1 VQYWYI
7 TEKIRFSANPTQG
20 PRFCEKNELGSQGS
34 SLQRLGTNRIWTP
47 RLTGEGNQ
55 WGRTQTRV
63 AANPLHTVE
72 KQPRHT
78 SHIVNFAQ
86 NASTRTIHD
95 LTKGFAPSTN
105 SRPTVVAASH
115 VHTALPKLQNK
126 SATLPGPQA
135 DSDPAK
141 SPSHTHTHT
150 RRNSPEAHSGP
161 LRVKTLLRASLDS
174 GRTHPP
180 GHFGNPLFLK
190 KNTKVSCL
198 VFFQSTIPGN
208 IRAPDLKK
216 RVATGILKRNGCSA
230 KKGGFGRERV

>member
-1 VQYWYI
+1 MKLLAPSERLQTHPFSRCLSRGWFLCKKHAI
-7 TEKIRFSANPTQG
+7 FTEKIRFSANPTQG

-34 SLQRLGTNRIWTP
+34 SLQRLVTNRIWTP

-78 SHIVNFAQ
+78 SHIVNFGQ
-86 NASTRTIHD
+86 NVPTRTIHD

-115 VHTALPKLQNK
+115 VQTALPKLQNK

-141 SPSHTHTHT
+141 APKQVHSTPGT
-150 RRNSPEAHSGP
+150 RHQRQRPAHSW
-161 LRVKTLLRASLDS
+161 LA
-174 GRTHPP
+174 
-180 GHFGNPLFLK
+180 
-190 KNTKVSCL
+190 
-198 VFFQSTIPGN
+198 
-208 IRAPDLKK
+208 
-216 RVATGILKRNGCSA
+216 RNN
-230 KKGGFGRERV
+230 

>member
-1 VQYWYI
+1 MTNTGEPNQSTLTKLLAPSERLQTHPFSRCLSRGWFLCKKHAI
-7 TEKIRFSANPTQG
+7 FTEKIRSSANPTQG

-34 SLQRLGTNRIWTP
+34 SLQRLVTNRIWTP

-78 SHIVNFAQ
+78 SHIVNFGQ

-115 VHTALPKLQNK
+115 VQTALPKLQNK
-126 SATLPGPQA
+126 SATLPGP
-135 DSDPAK
+135 
-141 SPSHTHTHT
+141 
-150 RRNSPEAHSGP
+150 
-161 LRVKTLLRASLDS
+161 
-174 GRTHPP
+174 
-180 GHFGNPLFLK
+180 
-190 KNTKVSCL
+190 
-198 VFFQSTIPGN
+198 
-208 IRAPDLKK
+208 
-216 RVATGILKRNGCSA
+216 
-230 KKGGFGRERV
+230 